1 MQIGT
6 FHVLPCGHYC
16 LLDYEWGLSM
26 QVNVRFSSIFNIQT
40 LSFYLL
46 EIVILTFNHFM
57 SKIYK
62 KYCIKQIKPN
72 ALSQLSHIH
81 L

>member
-6 FHVLPCGHYC
+6 FQILPCGHYC

-26 QVNVRFSSIFNIQT
+26 WVNVRFSSIFNIQT
-40 LSFYLL
+40 LSFYLF
-46 EIVILTFNHFM
+46 EIVILTFNNCM

-62 KYCIKQIKPN
+62 KILYQTNQTKCSL
-72 ALSQLSHIH
+72 AA
-81 L
+81 